1 MKTNL
6 TSLLICSLCLILN
19 SCSLE
24 KEIDLNLPEYESK
37 LVVECYLEPGEQ
49 YRLALTESVDY
60 FDPRINPIITDALVI
75 INYNGDT
82 DTLKFGITSD
92 ATGKIY
98 NYSSPQIVPVD
109 YFSEFSIEVRDIK
122 GRVVTGK
129 TTIPVPAL
137 IDTVEFRYNEDS
149 LAFPLTKFYDNR
161 SLTNY
166 YRYQV
171 TRDSYLGDELTD
183 FIFDDK
189 LITSS
194 QIALGSSYELK
205 KGDSVIVSLYNINK
219 DYFDFLNSVNSA
231 IDANGNPFGQ
241 PASIKSNVQGGLGIF
256 TGLSRDR
263 KILVTN

>member
-6 TSLLICSLCLILN
+6 TSLLICSVCFLLQ

-75 INYNGDT
+75 ITYNGDV
-82 DTLKFGITSD
+82 DTLKFGIISD
-92 ATGKIY
+92 ATGKVF
-98 NYSSPQIVPVD
+98 NYSSPKIVPVD
-109 YFSEFSIEVRDIK
+109 YFSEFSLEIRDNK
-122 GRVVTGK
+122 GRVVTGR
-129 TTIPVPAL
+129 TTIPVPVM
-137 IDTVEFRYNEDS
+137 IDTVEFHYNEDS

-161 SLTNY
+161 SVTNY

-183 FIFDDK
+183 FVFDDK

-194 QIALGSSYELK
+194 QIALNSDYKLN
-205 KGDSVIVSLYNINK
+205 KGNLVIISLYNIHK
-219 DYFDFLNSVNSA
+219 EYFDFLNSVNSA

-241 PASIKSNVQGGLGIF
+241 PASIKSTVQGGLGVF

-263 KILVTN
+263 KIINAN